1 MKSQVAKPL
10 WTIALVLFCAGQV
23 RAETIEDVKQKI
35 HAKVSSYKSLEY
47 RAIFTIDVNMPQMSM
62 KSTTEQTAQYVNN
75 GDKILGR
82 LETTSKSEQKMG
94 DQASK
99 TESKTVDISDGQFAY
114 TVSETDGT
122 KSASKRKAD
131 LTKELS
137 PFNAQA
143 SFKLMEEQFTIKLL
157 PDETVDGKAAWVLEM
172 KAKDPAQSALV
183 GRTLSYYDKE
193 SGISVKSMSFDPS
206 GKPTTTSMTKD
217 IKINST
223 INPDR
228 FVFKAPPGVNVVDTT
243 VPGK

>member
-1 MKSQVAKPL
+1 MKSQVGKPL
-10 WTIALVLFCAGQV
+10 WSIALVLFCVGQV

-47 RAIFTIDVNMPQMSM
+47 KAIYTIEVNMPQMSM
-62 KSTTEQTAQYVNN
+62 KSTTEQTAQYVNK
-75 GDKILGR
+75 GEKVLGR
-82 LETTSKSEQKMG
+82 LETTTKSEQKMG

-99 TESKTVDISDGQFAY
+99 TETKSVDISDGQFAY
-114 TVSETDGT
+114 SVAETDGT

-131 LTKELS
+131 LTKDLS

-143 SFKLMEEQFTIKLL
+143 LFKLMEEQFTIKLI
-157 PDETVDGKAAWVLEM
+157 PDETVDGKAAWVVEM
-172 KAKDPAQSALV
+172 RSKNPAELAVV

-193 SGISVKSMSFDPS
+193 TGIGIKSMSFDAS

-223 INPDR
+223 ISPDR
-228 FVFKAPPGVNVVDTT
+228 FIFKAPPGVNVVDTT